1 MTESAVRKQLEAKL
15 AGLEQRLASIKRDVT
30 RSHSPDSAE
39 QAQERENDEVEEAI
53 GVETEQ
59 LLRDVR
65 AALTRLDEGLYGV
78 CESCGDEIAPGR
90 LEVLPE
96 TVLCVKCAQ

>member
-1 MTESAVRKQLEAKL
+1 MTDSATRALLEEKL
-15 AGLEQRLASIKRDVT
+15 AVLELRLASIKRDVT
-30 RSHSPDSAE
+30 RSHSSDSAE

-59 LLRDVR
+59 SLREVR
-65 AALTRLDEGLYGV
+65 GALARLDAGLYGT
-78 CESCGDEIAPGR
+78 CESCGDEIAPAR

-96 TVLCVKCAQ
+96 AVLCVKCAD

>member
-1 MTESAVRKQLEAKL
+1 MTESAIRAQLEAKL
-15 AGLEQRLASIKRDVT
+15 AGLEQRLASIKRDVS
-30 RSHSPDSAE
+30 RSHSIDSAE

-65 AALTRLDEGLYGV
+65 AALARLDEGLYGI
-78 CESCGDEIAPGR
+78 CERCGDDIAPGR

>member
-1 MTESAVRKQLEAKL
+1 VTESAIRAELEAKL

-30 RSHSPDSAE
+30 RSHSVDSAE

-59 LLRDVR
+59 SLRDVR
-65 AALTRLDEGLYGV
+65 AALARLDEGLYGI
-78 CESCGDEIAPGR
+78 CENCGDDIAPGR

>member
-1 MTESAVRKQLEAKL
+1 MTESAIRAELEAKL

-30 RSHSPDSAE
+30 RSHSVDSAE

-59 LLRDVR
+59 SLRDVR
-65 AALTRLDEGLYGV
+65 AALARLDEGLYGI
-78 CESCGDEIAPGR
+78 CENCGDDIAPGR